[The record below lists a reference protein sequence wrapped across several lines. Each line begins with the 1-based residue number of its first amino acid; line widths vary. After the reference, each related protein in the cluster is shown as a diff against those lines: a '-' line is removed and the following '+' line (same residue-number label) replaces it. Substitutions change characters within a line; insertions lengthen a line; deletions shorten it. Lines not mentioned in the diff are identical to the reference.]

1 MCLDITRSARRALQ
15 APTENAENEN
25 AKEQAKSPHA
35 TGAYQASKFVHLQVP
50 LPLMARARTPLTA
63 VLALVV
69 AAVVIRRLSPDFVP
83 PPQAATGAVVAAG
96 LAAVSAPQPALAA
109 RASDED
115 DEGFD
120 VRVLAVLA
128 LPLFAI
134 SWALFNVWR
143 VAFRQVD
150 WVQQRD
156 EIVL

>member
-1 MCLDITRSARRALQ
+1 
-15 APTENAENEN
+15 
-25 AKEQAKSPHA
+25 
-35 TGAYQASKFVHLQVP
+35 
-50 LPLMARARTPLTA
+50 MARARTPLTA

-69 AAVVIRRLSPDFVP
+69 AAVVLRRLSPDFVP
-83 PPQAATGAVVAAG
+83 PPQAVARIELDQATGAVVAAG

-120 VRVLAVLA
+120 VRILAVLA

-143 VAFRQVD
+143 VAFRQVVRIGESAKD
-150 WVQQRD
+150 ACIGTSPSPKQVNLSISLSYLQTS
-156 EIVL
+156 